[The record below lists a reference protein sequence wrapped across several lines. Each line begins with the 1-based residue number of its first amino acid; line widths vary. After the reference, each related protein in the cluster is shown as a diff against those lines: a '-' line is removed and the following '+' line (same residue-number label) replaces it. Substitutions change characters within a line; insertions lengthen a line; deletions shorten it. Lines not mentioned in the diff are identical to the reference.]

1 MLDDA
6 TTKAK
11 PYAPRHLVD
20 SARRLLAFIGE
31 PGTPGY
37 RYRARRLERSIR
49 RLYATFERYDSTDEA
64 DHLESLTYEL
74 MPITSREWRECLQEF
89 KAGIEAL
96 VIETL
101 SRPHPCRFGVTD
113 EPSTMPQMVA
123 YYANSYH
130 PGLAEEWRELAAL
143 EATEA
148 LAVRLARLVATL
160 DLDFAIAEVA
170 AEAAS
175 TRAPPLL
182 NQDLLSSSPWSHRG
196 PPTPL
201 AGGSR
206 TACTQRRR
214 RRKIEAVPLS

>member
-74 MPITSREWRECLQEF
+74 KPITSREWRECLQEF
-89 KAGIEAL
+89 KADLDDL
-96 VIETL
+96 V
-101 SRPHPCRFGVTD
+101 RFYSEITV
-113 EPSTMPQMVA
+113 EPPTVPQMVA
-123 YYANSYH
+123 DYADSYD
-130 PGLAEEWRELAAL
+130 PVLAEEWRELVAL